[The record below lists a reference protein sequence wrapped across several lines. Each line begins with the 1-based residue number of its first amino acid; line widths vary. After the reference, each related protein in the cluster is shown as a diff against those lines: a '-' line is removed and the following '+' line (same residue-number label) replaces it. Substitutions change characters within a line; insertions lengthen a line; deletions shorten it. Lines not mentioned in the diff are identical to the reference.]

1 MDENI
6 PTNPQGQPATDQPTS
21 PDTQEK
27 VIETASATTSSER
40 NRSGNAAYIIA
51 VAVVAACLLLA
62 SGISSCVSAV
72 FGAMVGSEYDSSSSN
87 GYGNGYGSSSESDPD
102 TGSLEDLLGGG
113 SSEGQGADVT
123 KESLTQ
129 ENALYYDLYL
139 YTYDISSE
147 VAATDYSGATS
158 NVSTYVRSIVSVD
171 DEADT
176 AVASH
181 LNAAAKAGDDTDTVS
196 SELASAAQVAEQATA
211 DLKAIQ
217 VPSNVS
223 GSYASAITT
232 NLTDAREKAIDRWTT
247 ISDIIAMTQSPDG
260 KTVGDLYTADEQT
273 NTDATA
279 SGEALVEA
287 LSLSAQK

>member
-6 PTNPQGQPATDQPTS
+6 PTNPQGQPTAGQPDS
-21 PDTQEK
+21 PDAQEE
-27 VIETASATTSSER
+27 VIETASATTDSEH
-40 NRSGNAAYIIA
+40 NRSGYAAYVIV
-51 VAVVAACLLLA
+51 VAVIAACLLLA

-72 FGAMVGSEYDSSSSN
+72 FGAMLGSEYGSSSSN
-87 GYGNGYGSSSESDPD
+87 DYGDGYGYGYGSESEPD
-102 TGSLEDLLGGG
+102 TGSLEDLLGGD
-113 SSEGQGADVT
+113 SSTGQGADVT

-158 NVSTYVRSIVSVD
+158 NVSTYVRSLVSVD

-181 LNAAAKAGDDTDTVS
+181 LNAAAKAGDDTDTVN

-211 DLKAIQ
+211 DLQAIQ
-217 VPSNVS
+217 VP
-223 GSYASAITT
+223 
-232 NLTDAREKAIDRWTT
+232 
-247 ISDIIAMTQSPDG
+247 
-260 KTVGDLYTADEQT
+260 
-273 NTDATA
+273 
-279 SGEALVEA
+279 
-287 LSLSAQK
+287 